1 MAALSL
7 IVKEIFNK
15 ETGRMEYTF
24 DKVTLV
30 PTNVNRD
37 NYDEVAADF
46 LTHYGCAQYLSTPM
60 PVPIFEIARKR
71 MGLTVYTDQQLSEN
85 CDVLGTIAFFDGD
98 VEVYD
103 SGTKS
108 NISFAVK
115 KGTVLID
122 HCIGHE
128 GRKNN
133 TMAHECVHWHIHR
146 YYFGNL
152 RRKTEDS
159 DIAFRCPVRISDNDD
174 STRDEERMEKQAR
187 GIAPRILMP
196 KESTKKKLTEI
207 FVSRII
213 PKDTPERLVVL
224 TEIVDELA
232 EFFRVS
238 KISAKYRMVDL
249 GFMSQSDSLEIY
261 NFDNNNLAIWDFS
274 EHPLTVKTSNR
285 PLTRHI
291 SLEHAFYEFSKND
304 AFRELLQSGKFRFV
318 ENAFVINNPKYI
330 RQDDEGNSR
339 LTPYAIKHPQECTL
353 LFEYAVPVNFF
364 HTNVGKLPANMM
376 GFLTRVETEYKRLPR
391 YTSNVQNDAVFDV
404 AKALDLV
411 KAEFDRFAKERTA
424 LAQAT
429 DFWER
434 VEQIKT
440 AKSLRNNT
448 FKDRSGLDDATIS
461 RIKLKKTAVTL
472 RVAIAVC
479 FGLDLDLQESKK
491 LLALAKLALND
502 EPECLAYEFVITNFQ
517 FCPLFEKNEVLKK
530 FGVDPIG
537 VHSKAE

>member
-461 RIKLKKTAVTL
+461 RIKLKKTAVPL

>member
-1 MAALSL
+1 
-7 IVKEIFNK
+7 
-15 ETGRMEYTF
+15 MEYIF

-30 PTNVNRD
+30 PINVNRD

-60 PVPIFEIARKR
+60 PVPIFDIARKR
-71 MGLTVYTDQQLSEN
+71 MRLTVYTNQQLSEN

-98 VEVYD
+98 VDVYD
-103 SGTKS
+103 PGTKS

-122 HCIGHE
+122 CTIGHE
-128 GRKNN
+128 GRENN
-133 TMAHECVHWHIHR
+133 TMAHECVHYHIHR
-146 YYFGNL
+146 FYFANL
-152 RRKTEDS
+152 RKKMS
-159 DIAFRCPVRISDNDD
+159 NPDIAFRCPVRISNGDE

-207 FVSRII
+207 FASRVI
-213 PKDTPERLVVL
+213 PKDAPERIVVL

-232 EFFRVS
+232 AFFHVS
-238 KISAKYRMVDL
+238 KVSAKYRMIDL
-249 GFMSQSDSLEIY
+249 GFISHEEGNEIY
-261 NFDNNNLAIWDFS
+261 NFDTNMPDWDFY
-274 EHPLTVKTSNR
+274 ERPLTVKTSSR

-291 SLEHAFYEFSKND
+291 SLEHAFYEFSKNAD
-304 AFRELLQSGKFRFV
+304 FRELLQSGKFRFV
-318 ENAFVINNPKYI
+318 ENAFVINDPKYI
-330 RQDDEGNSR
+330 RQDDAGNSR
-339 LTPYAIKHPQECTL
+339 LTPYAIKYPQECTL
-353 LFEYAVPVNFF
+353 LFEYTVPVNFF
-364 HTNVGKLPANMM
+364 HTNVGKMPANML

-404 AKALDLV
+404 ARALDLV
-411 KAEFDRFAKERTA
+411 KADFDRFTKERTA

-440 AKSLRNNT
+440 ARGLRNNI
-448 FKDRSGLDDATIS
+448 FKGRSGLDDATIS

-530 FGVDPIG
+530 FGVEPIG
-537 VHSKAE
+537 VRSRNEL